1 MPRPVSRLAAVFA
14 LATALGACGKAPP
27 QTAEPVRPVRTM
39 IVVAQPAQTDTA
51 YPAEIRPRIES
62 RLGFRVPGKII
73 ERYVDAGARVKV
85 GQPLARLDPRDLSL
99 TVSAA
104 KAQVAQAQANFELAQ
119 VALERTQALSAQNF
133 VSGAQ
138 VDQAQTQLKA
148 ARAQLDAA
156 IAQASTQANQA
167 GYATL
172 VADRAGVVTAIEAEV
187 GQVVAVGSPVVRV
200 AVGQDKDVVFSL
212 PEQEARVLRPG
223 EPIDVR
229 LWSAPDVRL
238 KAVVR
243 DVSPLADPLTRTY
256 PIKAAL
262 DDPGNVASL
271 GLTASAH
278 LIGRTADA
286 GQIVLPLTAVVGDTA
301 TPDQAYV
308 WVVDDGVA
316 QRVAVRIGG
325 PVGTGLRIVDG
336 IRPGQLVITA
346 GVHTIKA
353 GQKVVPMSA
362 SATTPSTISPSAIS
376 PSASRR

>member
-1 MPRPVSRLAAVFA
+1 MLSRCVVASA
-14 LATALGACGKAPP
+14 LVASLGACDRPP
-27 QTAEPVRPVRTM
+27 PVTAEPVRPVRTM
-39 IVVAQPAQTDTA
+39 TVVAQATQTDTA

-99 TVSAA
+99 SASAA

-119 VALERTQALSAQNF
+119 VALTRTQALAAQNF

-212 PEQEARVLRPG
+212 PEQEARVLQPG

-229 LWSAPDVRL
+229 LWSAPDLRL

-243 DVSPLADPLTRTY
+243 DVAPLADPLTRTY

-262 DDPGNVASL
+262 DDPDNVASL

-278 LIGRTADA
+278 LIGRQGDA

-301 TPDQAYV
+301 TPQQAYV
-308 WVVDDGVA
+308 WVVEDGVA
-316 QRVAVRIGG
+316 KRVPVSIGG
-325 PVGTGLRIVDG
+325 PLGAGLRIVDG
-336 IRPGQLVITA
+336 VRPGQVVITA
-346 GVHTIKA
+346 GVHTIEP
-353 GQKVVPMSA
+353 GQKVVPMAESA
-362 SATTPSTISPSAIS
+362 SA
-376 PSASRR
+376 R

>member
-1 MPRPVSRLAAVFA
+1 MSSPTVRARGAIASRAAAVLA
-14 LATALGACGKAPP
+14 LVASLGACERPP
-27 QTAEPVRPVRTM
+27 PVTAEPVRPVRTM
-39 IVVAQPAQTDTA
+39 TVVAQAARTDTA

-99 TVSAA
+99 SASAA

-119 VALERTQALSAQNF
+119 VALTRTQALASQNF

-156 IAQASTQANQA
+156 IAQASTQVNQA

-212 PEQEARVLRPG
+212 PEQEGRVLQPG
-223 EPIDVR
+223 EPIEVR
-229 LWSAPDVRL
+229 LWSAPDLRL

-243 DVSPLADPLTRTY
+243 DVAPLADPSTRTY

-262 DDPGNVASL
+262 EDPGNVASL

-278 LIGRTADA
+278 LIGRHGDA
-286 GQIVLPLTAVVGDTA
+286 SQIVLPLTAVVGDTA
-301 TPDQAYV
+301 TPRQAYV
-308 WVVDDGVA
+308 WVVEDGVA
-316 QRVAVRIGG
+316 QRVPVAIGG
-325 PVGTGLRIVDG
+325 PVGAGLRIVDG
-336 IRPGQLVITA
+336 LRPGQVVITA
-346 GVHTIKA
+346 GVHTIKP
-353 GQKVVPMSA
+353 GQKVVPMADSA
-362 SATTPSTISPSAIS
+362 SA
-376 PSASRR
+376 R